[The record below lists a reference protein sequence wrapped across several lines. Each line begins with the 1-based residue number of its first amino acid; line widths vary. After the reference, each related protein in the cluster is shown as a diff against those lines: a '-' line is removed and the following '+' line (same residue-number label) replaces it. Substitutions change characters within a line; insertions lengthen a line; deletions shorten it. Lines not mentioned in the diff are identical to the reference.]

1 MRRITILGLRHGA
14 VLAALITLAGCGAS
28 GRAVTAG
35 QATPPGQ
42 AGVVAAIRTDTV
54 ATDQDGAVAQ
64 IMGAL
69 GQPTPALPASATEVM
84 VKQADGST
92 KTLVNPGTD
101 PAVTPGQSVWVS
113 PGPDYRITG
122 TP

>member
-1 MRRITILGLRHGA
+1 MRQITTLGMRQWA
-14 VLAALITLAGCGAS
+14 VLATLTALAGCGAP
-28 GRAVTAG
+28 RAVAVG
-35 QATPPGQ
+35 GNAPPGQ

-54 ATDQDGAVAQ
+54 GADQDGAVAE

-69 GQPTPALPASATEVM
+69 GQPAPGLPASATEVM

-101 PAVTPGQSVWVS
+101 PAVAPGQSVWVS
-113 PGPDYRITG
+113 PGPDYHITA